1 VIVDVAP
8 FETWSPDMAPFDLLC
23 SGSAWH
29 WIDPVIGVSKAA
41 SLLRPGG
48 QLCVFW
54 NVAHYD
60 DAIEDVLH
68 RVFDQHAP
76 GVWIASRALGA
87 TPVEP
92 AELAAVRASGMF
104 DAPEQRVFTHE
115 VVCTVEQWIDEA
127 RTHSPIALLPAD
139 VSSRLFIDVTS
150 ALAGIAGEQLTV
162 RYDTRATSA
171 TRQV

>member
-8 FETWSPDMAPFDLLC
+8 FETWSPDTVPFDLLC

-29 WIDPVIGVSKAA
+29 WIDPAVGVVKAA
-41 SLLRPGG
+41 RLLRTGG
-48 QLCVFW
+48 RFCLFW

-68 RVFDQHAP
+68 RVFDQHGPGIWIGSCARGAP
-76 GVWIASRALGA
+76 LA
-87 TPVEP
+87 EP
-92 AELAAVRASGMF
+92 AELAAVRASGLF
-104 DAPEQRVFTHE
+104 DEPTQRVFTHE

-127 RTHSPIALLPAD
+127 RTHSPIALLPTD

-150 ALAGIAGEQLTV
+150 ALARLVGENLTV
-162 RYDTRATSA
+162 RYETRVTSA
-171 TRQV
+171 TRRA